1 MRSTVHLSSRERLLP
16 APAAALLVVA
26 LAVAGC
32 GGNGSAGPAGEC
44 AHTLV
49 VATTTILGDVAGHIV
64 GEQGRV
70 EVLMPVGADPHS
82 FQASAAQAALLRQA
96 DLVVANGAGLEGG
109 LHDVIAAAAADGVAV
124 IEAASFVELL
134 PVEVHEDEGEGHE
147 DEHEGHE
154 QGALDPHIW
163 TDPAR
168 MAEVANGIGE
178 ALAASDPA
186 CAAVYRA
193 AAAAYAEELLDL
205 DAAIEEILAAVPP
218 DDRQLVTNHHAFGYF
233 ADRYGFE
240 VVGAIIPGGATLAAP
255 SAADLAQL
263 VDLLRQA
270 GVRAIFAETTQSAN
284 LAEALAAELGSE
296 VAVVS
301 LYTGSLGE
309 PGSGAD
315 TYAGMQRTNAE
326 RIAAALAP

>member
-1 MRSTVHLSSRERLLP
+1 MRSRSGLGSVRRLLP
-16 APAAALLVVA
+16 ALVLA

-32 GGNGSAGPAGEC
+32 GGDGGAEPTGEC
-44 AHTLV
+44 GDTLV
-49 VATTTILGDVAGHIV
+49 VATTTVLGDVVRQIV
-64 GEQGRV
+64 GDQGRV

-82 FQASAAQAALLRQA
+82 FQASAAQAASLRQA

-109 LHDVIAAAAADGVAV
+109 LQDVIAAAAADGVAV

-134 PVEVHEDEGEGHE
+134 PFEAHEDEGEAH
-147 DEHEGHE
+147 EHEGEDHE
-154 QGALDPHIW
+154 HEDGTVDPHLW

-168 MAEVANGIGE
+168 MAEVAAGIGE
-178 ALAASDPA
+178 ALAAADPA
-186 CAAVYRA
+186 CAAVHRA

-205 DAAIEEILAAVPP
+205 DAEIEASLAAVPP
-218 DDRQLVTNHHAFGYF
+218 EQRKLLTNHHALGYF

-240 VVGAIIPGGATLAAP
+240 VIGAIIPGGATLAEP
-255 SAADLAQL
+255 SPADLAEL
-263 VDLLRQA
+263 VDILRQA
-270 GVRAIFAETTQSAN
+270 GVRAIFAETTQSAD
-284 LAEALAAELGSE
+284 LAEALAAELGGQ

-309 PGSGAD
+309 AGSGAD
-315 TYAGMQRTNAE
+315 TYIGMQRSNAE